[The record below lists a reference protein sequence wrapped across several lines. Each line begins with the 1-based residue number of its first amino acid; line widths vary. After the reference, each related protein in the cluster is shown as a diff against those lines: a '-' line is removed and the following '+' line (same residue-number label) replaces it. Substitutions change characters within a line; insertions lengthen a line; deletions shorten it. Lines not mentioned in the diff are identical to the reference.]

1 VNAALDLAAWLLEVY
16 VLILIAYALMSW
28 FPVST
33 GSGLEKA
40 VVVLSRICEPV
51 LRPVRRVLPPVRVGG
66 TAIDLSVIIV
76 IIAAEILVTV
86 LR

>member
-1 VNAALDLAAWLLEVY
+1 MNGALDIVAWLLEAY
-16 VLILIAYALMSW
+16 VLVLIAYALLSW
-28 FPVST
+28 FPASA

-40 VVVLSRICEPV
+40 VIVLGRVCEPV

-66 TAIDLSVIIV
+66 TAIDLSVIVV